1 MRSLPMA
8 LAILAACSPAG
19 RHDDGTADAPPSV
32 DWDAPPVSEMSQVYA
47 HSGGTLYRMDPL
59 TLAATPIG
67 AMIGLEGGSLLDL
80 AVDKDGK
87 IVGTTAKNLYALDA
101 STGAPTLI
109 KALTGDAQ
117 NMSSL
122 SYVPGASTSDPDVL
136 VSANYDGD
144 VFRID
149 PTTGTANQIG
159 SYGTT
164 TDGKVIGSSGDLFGV
179 VGFGIYATV
188 NLDGD
193 KTVDYLAKLDPFNNW
208 KATLMPQPTGYSK
221 IFGLGFWGGKIYGFV
236 DDGYD
241 ANTGRMIQIDAT
253 TGAAIE
259 LSRADVRWF
268 GAGVTTVA
276 PIIQ

>member
-1 MRSLPMA
+1 MA

-19 RHDDGTADAPPSV
+19 RHDDGTADAPVS
-32 DWDAPPVSEMSQVYA
+32 WDAPPVSEMSQVYA

-67 AMIGLEGGSLLDL
+67 AMTGIEGGSLLDL

-87 IVGTTAKNLYALDA
+87 IVGTTAENLYALDA

-149 PTTGTANQIG
+149 PVTGTANQIG

-241 ANTGRMIQIDAT
+241 AATGRMIQIDAT